1 MKPKKTAPYTAFL
14 IFNFTFFM
22 MDTVSGYFTI
32 YLNEIGLSK
41 TAIGGITAAASM
53 MALAFQPS
61 LGLLADR
68 VPSKNRLL
76 QWIILATALT
86 YPLILV
92 SNSVLY
98 IWVTYTFYIVL
109 RRIQPSLNNSMSLE
123 YAETSGRR
131 YGPIRMMGAAG
142 YSLMMALIG
151 QVSKLGT
158 RATFYAYSLICLM
171 NILLIFLLPPIRG
184 HQSAQGRVPL
194 KLVLRNRPVI
204 KLIVFSMIMS
214 VAQGFYFS
222 FFSIYFTQELGGTGA
237 LYGTMLSVAA
247 LCEIPFLFYADRLI
261 RKIGTKR
268 MLFLITLLDAA
279 RWYATFFIKSPYPQM
294 AVQSLNFLNIL
305 MQVAVTMKINRLV
318 APHFKTTVQ
327 TLVGMVQTVASLLI
341 SSLLGGILADLV
353 GLRPLFLISGTLSLL
368 TGFLFHSFVFKK
380 DLSDEETPIAK
391 AAQL

>member
-98 IWVTYTFYIVL
+98 IWLTYTFYIVL

-305 MQVAVTMKINRLV
+305 MQVAITMKINRLV

-353 GLRPLFLISGTLSLL
+353 GLRPLFLMSGTLSLL

-380 DLSDEETPIAK
+380 DLSDEEAPIAK